1 MSAPLPAC
9 RSTIRIKTRQATI
22 CKIIKK
28 VYNIKFFSS

>member
-22 CKIIKK
+22 CKIINNA
-28 VYNIKFFSS
+28 YIKFFSY